1 MLKGKNFLLK
11 RVISC
16 VLVCAMILGLIPQ
29 SVYAAPS
36 EGTDTQKTY
45 SSDGFTITYKEASA
59 WDNYVN
65 AEITLAN
72 DTDSAKSLWEIQFSY
87 DGEIDSIW
95 NADIKNHDD
104 GTYVLEAKTYNSTIA
119 AGQSVTLGFMAHG
132 SSAKPAM
139 PESITFADA
148 SASEDKKDEDTEG
161 GDSEGTD
168 TPEVIIP
175 GQTYEVPEKWSG
187 LNYAVFTPGD
197 SNLSLY
203 TGNTSI
209 SGSVHTNQDFYYQG
223 SSIKIDGVLEASK
236 GITIK
241 TAVGSDSIQIGSKLE
256 KADRIEM
263 PDITEELTE
272 YTSANGVCYDASTQF
287 GSDSIIID
295 TSLYINGDAAF
306 NTTEF
311 MGQGIIYAT
320 GAVTYNA
327 GSMSTANGSR
337 LFIASE
343 RRHYHQWFRDI
354 NECRSVRAKRL
365 CMYQFKRT
373 EPEWSHHSKTGMYK
387 RNKSKYKCRTV

>member
-187 LNYAVFTPGD
+187 LNYAVFTSGD

-327 GSMSTANGSR
+327 
-337 LFIASE
+337 
-343 RRHYHQWFRDI
+343 
-354 NECRSVRAKRL
+354 
-365 CMYQFKRT
+365 
-373 EPEWSHHSKTGMYK
+373 
-387 RNKSKYKCRTV
+387 

>member
-139 PESITFADA
+139 LESITFADA

-161 GDSEGTD
+161 GDSEGTGG
-168 TPEVIIP
+168 P
-175 GQTYEVPEKWSG
+175 GKVERTK
-187 LNYAVFTPGD
+187 LR
-197 SNLSLY
+197 
-203 TGNTSI
+203 
-209 SGSVHTNQDFYYQG
+209 SVHIRRFK
-223 SSIKIDGVLEASK
+223 SVA
-236 GITIK
+236 
-241 TAVGSDSIQIGSKLE
+241 
-256 KADRIEM
+256 
-263 PDITEELTE
+263 
-272 YTSANGVCYDASTQF
+272 
-287 GSDSIIID
+287 
-295 TSLYINGDAAF
+295 LYGK
-306 NTTEF
+306 
-311 MGQGIIYAT
+311 Y
-320 GAVTYNA
+320 
-327 GSMSTANGSR
+327 
-337 LFIASE
+337 
-343 RRHYHQWFRDI
+343 
-354 NECRSVRAKRL
+354 K
-365 CMYQFKRT
+365 
-373 EPEWSHHSKTGMYK
+373 YK
-387 RNKSKYKCRTV
+387 RFSPYKSGFLLSGQQHKDRRSA